1 MRLFSYISLLLIS
14 NVVFAKTTNHSV
26 MLGETKVTI
35 KHIKYGEGKAFVHVH
50 QNENTALL
58 AAKKYIKK
66 YGGSIVTL
74 EHRGTRNITFNMHNT
89 RYEFDPNRIYT
100 DNGIKSTLKAYGAYS
115 LEAHQAVRAFA
126 QKVTSLIPNQ
136 KVIAVHNNNG
146 YSLHDYLPG
155 HSLEKDAELLN
166 VSKDCFYRNFFLVT
180 QKQEHYRLVEQNFN
194 SILQANTAVDD
205 GSLSIRLNDRNY
217 INVEAGYD
225 QLAEQFDMI
234 KNA

>member
-1 MRLFSYISLLLIS
+1 MRLFLYISLLLMS
-14 NVVFAKTTNHSV
+14 NVAFAKTTNHTV
-26 MLGETKVTI
+26 LLGETKVTI
-35 KHIKYGEGKAFVHVH
+35 KQIQYGEGKAFVHVH

-66 YGGSIVTL
+66 YGGSLVTL
-74 EHRGTRNITFNMHNT
+74 DHRGTRNITFNMHNK

-100 DNGIKSTLKAYGAYS
+100 DIGIKNTLTSHGAYS
-115 LEAHQAVRAFA
+115 LEAHQAVREFA
-126 QKVTSLIPNQ
+126 KKITSLLPNQ
-136 KVIAVHNNNG
+136 KIIAVHNNNG

-155 HSLEKDAELLN
+155 NSLEKDAELLN
-166 VSKDCFYRNFFLVT
+166 VCKDCFYRNFFLVT
-180 QKQEHYRLVEQNFN
+180 QKQEHYRLVGKKFN
-194 SILQANTAVDD
+194 SILQASTAVDD

-225 QLAEQFDMI
+225 QLAEQFNMI